1 MRQSLMNQ
9 GGEVS
14 GARWMA
20 GVPPSQSL
28 IPESLRSPLVGPL
41 EDCTLRHSDPLNQ
54 LVGQTEP
61 SCSHSGQT

>member
-1 MRQSLMNQ
+1 MRQSLLNQ

-28 IPESLRSPLVGPL
+28 IPGSLRSPSTDPL
-41 EDCTLRHSDPLNQ
+41 EDPTVRHSDPLNP
-54 LVGQTEP
+54 GQI
-61 SCSHSGQT
+61 